1 MSVESKAVPA
11 PGVSA
16 RPVISLGLELSVVAP
31 VFDEAPN
38 LVPLAASVSAALG
51 EGLGWELILVDDG
64 SRDGSAEAIRELA
77 RRDPRVRGVFL
88 ARHSGQTSALKVGIE
103 RARAPLIVTLDA
115 DLQNDPADIKK
126 LLARLEGHEAVV
138 GVRVRRQDSFVR
150 RVSSRIA
157 NRVRNAVL
165 HDTIQD
171 TGCGLKLF
179 RTEAIRTLPLFEGM
193 HRFLPTLL
201 RYHDYSVIEVP
212 VSHHPRTR
220 GRSKYGIRNRAW
232 RAFKDMLAVRW
243 MRSRIVRVPSVLS
256 DERNDEAS
264 T

>member
-11 PGVSA
+11 LGVSQ
-16 RPVISLGLELSVVAP
+16 RPALGVALQLSVVAP
-31 VFDEAPN
+31 VYDEAPN
-38 LVPLAASVSAALG
+38 LVPLAAQVSAALG
-51 EGLGWELILVDDG
+51 DGLGWELLLVDDM

-88 ARHSGQTSALKVGIE
+88 ARHCGQTTALKIGIE
-103 RARAPLIVTLDA
+103 CARSPLIATLDA
-115 DLQNDPADIKK
+115 DLQNDPADIRL
-126 LLARLEGHEAVV
+126 LLAKLDGHDAAV
-138 GVRVRRQDSFVR
+138 GVRVRRRDSFVR
-150 RVSSRIA
+150 RASSRIA

-201 RYHDYSVIEVP
+201 RYHGFSVIEVP

-243 MRSRIVRVPSVLS
+243 MRSRIVRVPVVL
-256 DERNDEAS
+256 DERKDEGRA
-264 T
+264 